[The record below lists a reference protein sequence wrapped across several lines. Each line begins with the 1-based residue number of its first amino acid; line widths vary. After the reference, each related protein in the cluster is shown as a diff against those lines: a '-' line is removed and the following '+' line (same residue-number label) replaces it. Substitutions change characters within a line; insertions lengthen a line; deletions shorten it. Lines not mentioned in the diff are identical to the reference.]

1 MKIEIIHKQKIQIY
15 YKVIQQMH
23 FKKKKK
29 IYKECKCK
37 KSQIKQNKMKINK
50 EKLNI

>member
-1 MKIEIIHKQKIQIY
+1 MKIEIIHKQKIQIF

-29 IYKECKCK
+29 IFKDYKCK
-37 KSQIKQNKMKINK
+37 KLQIKLNKMKINK